1 MKITVF
7 GATGQT
13 GQQVVQQALDKDYEV
28 TAVVRDPSRLGLSHE
43 RLRVVRADL
52 FDPESI
58 APAVN
63 GSDAVIS
70 ALGATSRKPTSVCE
84 AGVRSIIRA
93 MRATGVRRLVV
104 VSNSAH
110 TPADGD
116 SAARRLF
123 VFVLGRI
130 LKNPFADLRL
140 MEQEIQGSGLD
151 WTIVRPARMTN
162 GTQAGRYRT
171 ALGGHVPAGWSVARA
186 DVADSVLRLLGDD
199 TTVRNVV
206 GVAY

>member
-13 GQQVVQQALDKDYEV
+13 GRQVVRQALDMGYEV
-28 TAVVRDPSRLGLSHE
+28 TAVVRDPGRLGLAHE
-43 RLRVVRADL
+43 RLHTVRADIL
-52 FDPESI
+52 DPDSI
-58 APAVN
+58 GPAVS

-70 ALGATSRKPTSVCE
+70 ALGATSRKPTSICE
-84 AGVRSIIRA
+84 AGVRSIIAA

-110 TPADGD
+110 TPAAGD

-123 VFVLGRI
+123 MLVLGRI
-130 LKNPFADLRL
+130 LKYPFADLRL
-140 MEQEIQGSGLD
+140 MEEEIRHSGLD

-162 GTQAGRYRT
+162 GEHTGRYRT
-171 ALGGHVPAGWSVARA
+171 ALGGHVSGGWSVARA
-186 DVADSVLRLLGDD
+186 DVADSALRALRDD
-199 TTVRNVV
+199 RTVRNLV
-206 GVAY
+206 GIAY